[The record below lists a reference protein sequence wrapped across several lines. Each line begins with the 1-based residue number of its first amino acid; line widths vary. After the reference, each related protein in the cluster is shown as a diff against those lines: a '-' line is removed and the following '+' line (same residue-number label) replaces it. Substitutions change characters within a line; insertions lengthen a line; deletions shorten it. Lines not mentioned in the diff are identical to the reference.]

1 MENKEMQVV
10 EKQEVESNVE
20 NIRRVPLFVP
30 PVDIYECNGT
40 LTLVA
45 DMPGVSIE
53 NLTIDLDKDT
63 LTIRGATGVEET
75 GGRTLLREYVSGDY
89 YRQFSISNLID
100 REKIDAS
107 IKDGVLRLTLPK
119 AESAKPRKIEVK
131 AL

>member
-30 PVDIYECNGT
+30 PVDIYESNGT